1 MPATLEILKSPV
13 LAGLTHGFFTRHGG
27 ASSGIY
33 HGLNCGHGSQ
43 DQREAVAL
51 NRTRVAEAMG
61 VPLARIYEV
70 LTFYHYFKLTPPGR
84 AVISVCMGTA
94 CYLKGAPGIT
104 SEIEKELGIKTGE
117 STADGMFH
125 IQSVRCIGCC
135 GLAPVITV
143 NEKTYGRLKVE
154 DIKGIIA
161 EWRKKFAEEDAA
173 HAAN

>member
-1 MPATLEILKSPV
+1 MAEKTVVKNPALKWK
-13 LAGLTHGFFTRHGG
+13 GKRG
-27 ASSGIY
+27 ALIMALHELQNQKGYIP
-33 HGLNCGHGSQ
+33 
-43 DQREAVAL
+43 REAAME
-51 NRTRVAEAMG
+51 VAEAMG

-84 AVISVCMGTA
+84 AVISICMGTA
-94 CYLKGAPGIT
+94 CYLKGAPGIVT
-104 SEIEKELGIKTGE
+104 EIEKELGIKTGE
-117 STADGMFH
+117 STSDGMFH

>member
-1 MPATLEILKSPV
+1 MAEKTVVKNPALKWK
-13 LAGLTHGFFTRHGG
+13 GKRG
-27 ASSGIY
+27 ALIMALHELQNQKGYIP
-33 HGLNCGHGSQ
+33 
-43 DQREAVAL
+43 REAAME
-51 NRTRVAEAMG
+51 VAEAMG